1 MGKPKWTREGI
12 IRRILDLDAKGYPLT
27 VGNPGVS
34 PALYQAGSRI
44 FGSWRNALQAAGL
57 SPDRGGRA
65 ERWPPAKILLVIR
78 NLSRRRRP
86 LRKKEIEER
95 FGSMVSAARRIFG
108 SWSKAILAS
117 GVDPARL
124 RRAVPWT
131 RERVLETLLTRTLRN
146 QPVSA
151 RQMEPRSIVEAGRR
165 FFGSWSAT
173 LEAAGLDPAV
183 VTVRPSPARACAS
196 APSVNGARRAP
207 PPRLSWTPEKIVA
220 AIRARHLQQKP
231 LNAVALKREETPLY
245 CAARRHFKNWRSALL
260 AAGLCPDKH
269 RLIPRRPPK
278 PSVDGL
284 TPPNE
289 SRKPEMP
296 CDLVDSLPP
305 AVCPEASRGESQS
318 LTFLTSPPGPRA

>member
-1 MGKPKWTREGI
+1 MGKPKWTREEI

-27 VGNPGVS
+27 VGKPGVS

-57 SPDRGGRA
+57 SPDRGSRA
-65 ERWPPAKILLVIR
+65 ERWTPAKILMVIR

-86 LRKKEIEER
+86 LRKKELEER

-108 SWSKAILAS
+108 SWSRAILAS
-117 GVDPARL
+117 GVDSAKL
-124 RRAVPWT
+124 RRVVPWT
-131 RERVLETLLTRTLRN
+131 RERVLETLLTRALRN

-151 RQMEPRSIVEAGRR
+151 RLMDPRSIVEAGRR

-183 VTVRPSPARACAS
+183 AGRRPSPSKAS
-196 APSVNGARRAP
+196 ATAP
-207 PPRLSWTPEKIVA
+207 PATGTVRELPLRLSWTPEKVVA
-220 AIRARHLQQKP
+220 AIQTRLLQQKP
-231 LNAVALKREETPLY
+231 LNAVALQREEMPLY

-260 AAGLCPDKH
+260 AAGLCPDNYQ
-269 RLIPRRPPK
+269 RVSRRPPNLGV
-278 PSVDGL
+278 SGL
-284 TPPNE
+284 TPSIE

-296 CDLVDSLPP
+296 CDPIDPHP
-305 AVCPEASRGESQS
+305 TAAPIR
-318 LTFLTSPPGPRA
+318 

>member
-1 MGKPKWTREGI
+1 MGKPKWTREEI

-27 VGNPGVS
+27 VGKPGVS

-57 SPDRGGRA
+57 SPDRGSRA
-65 ERWPPAKILLVIR
+65 ERWPPAKILMVIR
-78 NLSRRRRP
+78 NLSQRRRP
-86 LRKKEIEER
+86 LRKKELEER

-117 GVDPARL
+117 GVDPAKL
-124 RRAVPWT
+124 RRVVPWT
-131 RERVLETLLTRTLRN
+131 RERVLETLLTRALRN

-151 RQMEPRSIVEAGRR
+151 RLMEPRSIVEAGRR

-183 VTVRPSPARACAS
+183 ATVRPSPTKATAT
-196 APSVNGARRAP
+196 APSITGARRAP
-207 PPRLSWTPEKIVA
+207 PLKLSWTPEKVVA
-220 AIRARHLQQKP
+220 AIRARLLQQKP
-231 LNAVALKREETPLY
+231 LNAVALQREEMPLY
-245 CAARRHFKNWRSALL
+245 CAARRHFNNWRGALL

-269 RLIPRRPPK
+269 RLVPRRPPK
-278 PSVDGL
+278 LGVSGL

-296 CDLVDSLPP
+296 CDPIDPLPTAAP
-305 AVCPEASRGESQS
+305 
-318 LTFLTSPPGPRA
+318 

>member
-1 MGKPKWTREGI
+1 MGKQKWTREEI

-27 VGNPGVS
+27 VGKPGVS

-57 SPDRGGRA
+57 SPDRASRA
-65 ERWPPAKILLVIR
+65 ERWPPAKILMVIR

-86 LRKKEIEER
+86 LRKRELEER
-95 FGSMVSAARRIFG
+95 FGNLVSAARRIFG

-117 GVDPARL
+117 GVDPAKL
-124 RRAVPWT
+124 RRVAPWT
-131 RERVLETLLTRTLRN
+131 RERVLETLLTRALRN

-151 RQMEPRSIVEAGRR
+151 RLMEPRSIVEAGRR

-183 VTVRPSPARACAS
+183 YTVRPRPTQASAR
-196 APSVNGARRAP
+196 APSVTGTRRAP
-207 PPRLSWTPEKIVA
+207 PPRQAWTPEKVVA

-231 LNAVALKREETPLY
+231 LNAVALQREETPLY
-245 CAARRHFKNWRSALL
+245 CAARRHFKNWRSALF

-278 PSVDGL
+278 PSMGGL
-284 TPPNE
+284 MMPNE
-289 SRKPEMP
+289 SRKPEAP
-296 CDLVDSLPP
+296 CDPIDPLPP
-305 AVCPEASRGESQS
+305 ALS
-318 LTFLTSPPGPRA
+318 